1 MKSSNANSK
10 VILVSG
16 ASSGIGKA
24 IASYLSD
31 KGHRVIGT
39 SRSPQTQAAS
49 FEWEILDVTSQKS
62 VESCIQRVVSKY
74 SRIDILINNAGLGMI
89 SSLEEAPM
97 DNINRVLDTNLLGVI
112 RVIQTVLPI
121 MRMQNKGHIINI
133 SSIAGLMG
141 LPYRSIY
148 SASKFAV
155 EGLTESLR
163 TEVRKFGIEVCTLQP
178 GSIETDIKESRATY
192 IPRDSVYNPELT
204 EVENIIDAEVAKGI
218 AAILVAKKI
227 EKLIGK
233 KHLHSKYVVAKPFQ
247 KLVSAI
253 RPVIPRSMFEKLLMT
268 HYQIKD

>member
-1 MKSSNANSK
+1 MRSSNASNK

-16 ASSGIGKA
+16 ASSGIGRA

-39 SRSPQTQAAS
+39 SRSPQTSAVS
-49 FEWEILDVTSQKS
+49 FEWEVLDVTSQES
-62 VESCIQRVVSKY
+62 VEACIHRIVRKY
-74 SRIDILINNAGLGMI
+74 SRIDVLINNAGLGMI

-97 DNINRVLDTNLLGVI
+97 ENINRVLDTNLLGVI

-121 MRMQNKGHIINI
+121 MRMQNRGHIINI

-178 GSIETDIKESRATY
+178 GSIVTDIKESRATY
-192 IPRDSVYNPELT
+192 IPDDSVYNPELT
-204 EVENIIDAEVAKGI
+204 EVESIIDAEVTKGI
-218 AAILVAKKI
+218 PAILVAKKI
-227 EKLIGK
+227 EKIMGK

-253 RPVIPRSMFEKLLMT
+253 QPVLPSSVFEKLLMR